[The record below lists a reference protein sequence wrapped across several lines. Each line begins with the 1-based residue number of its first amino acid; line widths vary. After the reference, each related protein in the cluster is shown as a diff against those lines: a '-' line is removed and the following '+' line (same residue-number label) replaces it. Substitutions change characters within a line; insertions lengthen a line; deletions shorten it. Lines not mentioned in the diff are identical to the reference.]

1 MKGEHAVLYSLAL
14 YCLAVLLPIVPATI
28 IFKLFPDTKVSASGP
43 LQGLTVKTTGAFG
56 AYVITAILGFVLI
69 QNVIRQIDLMAS
81 STWTVVVPI
90 KLVDSNNKPMPQR
103 ATVSFV
109 NFDPNLYRVGSDAV
123 YVTFP
128 HSQAGDWP
136 TLHFGLP
143 GFDNGILDVQQII
156 DGKDSKIAEVDS
168 DARKISVKQPV
179 ALTAL
184 GQTFATVEYKDAP
197 PLVPLEVTTATK

>member
-14 YCLAVLLPIVPATI
+14 YCLAVLLPIVPATV

-43 LQGLTVKTTGAFG
+43 LQGLSIKTTGAFG

-69 QNVIRQIDLMAS
+69 QNVVRQIDLMTS

-90 KLVDSNNKPMPQR
+90 KLVDSNNRPMAQR

-109 NFDPNLYRVGSDAV
+109 NFDPNLYHVGSDSV

-128 HSQAGDWP
+128 HSQSGEWP
-136 TLHFGLP
+136 TLYFGLP

-156 DGKDSKIAEVDS
+156 DGKNSKFAEIDS
-168 DARKISVKQPV
+168 DARKILVKQPV

-184 GQTFATVEYKDAP
+184 GHEFSTVEYKDAP